1 MTRRPNKW
9 TYEALAE
16 SAKRY
21 DNVKAWR
28 TSEPS
33 AYATASQQK
42 LLAELTAHMHKRI
55 VHGYWTEERILDSA
69 KNFDQISKWA
79 KAHHA
84 AYSRAGKLGIRDKAT
99 AHMTPVGNKRK
110 RCVYVIKVK
119 GTNLAYVGLTGNI
132 KRRFEGSFKDE
143 EVCEI
148 ISTAWC
154 LRNHMR
160 SNFELHSGR
169 RCSAS

>member
-16 SAKRY
+16 SARRY

-42 LLAELTAHMHKRI
+42 LLTELTAHMHKWI
-55 VHGYWTEERILDSA
+55 VHGYWTEERILQSA

-79 KAHHA
+79 IAQSS
-84 AYSRAGKLGIRDKAT
+84 AYNSAKRLGIHKQAT
-99 AHMTPVGNKRK
+99 AHMLPVGNKRK
-110 RCVYVIKVK
+110 RCVYVIKV
-119 GTNLAYVGLTGNI
+119 
-132 KRRFEGSFKDE
+132 
-143 EVCEI
+143 
-148 ISTAWC
+148 
-154 LRNHMR
+154 
-160 SNFELHSGR
+160 
-169 RCSAS
+169 